1 MKPQIKNSNETNLIK
16 IYCERKNQTEIAKLS
31 LIAKMK

>member
-16 IYCERKNQTEIAKLS
+16 IYSERKNQTEIAKLS